1 MDFFEIYSKMVWQES
16 ERMLLEEPRHEDLN
30 KRSVCPASHAGSCHE
45 WQGKTL
51 FPSAVYPNDRK
62 SPRNIWSK
70 SLLPSPEPN
79 WSRAL
84 AAPKAAISLSRHRK
98 NIRRRDP
105 ARCRRIPCPCGLSGT
120 GPYSLCPRQKCITL
134 NLYKEIQEAVD
145 SVVDRTTLADLV
157 AQQEAQDKA

>member
-1 MDFFEIYSKMVWQES
+1 MVWQES

-45 WQGKTL
+45 WQGKLCSHPQCIRTTGNL
-51 FPSAVYPNDRK
+51 REIFGARAKLVKSARGAQGGYKLVKAPEEYTTGEILRAVEG
-62 SPRNIWSK
+62 
-70 SLLPSPEPN
+70 SLAPVACLEPGHTVCA
-79 WSRAL
+79 RA
-84 AAPKAAISLSRHRK
+84 K
-98 NIRRRDP
+98 
-105 ARCRRIPCPCGLSGT
+105 
-120 GPYSLCPRQKCITL
+120 KCITL

>member
-1 MDFFEIYSKMVWQES
+1 MVWQES

-45 WQGKTL
+45 WQGKLCSHPQCIRTEISEKYL
-51 FPSAVYPNDRK
+51 EQIITA
-62 SPRNIWSK
+62 
-70 SLLPSPEPN
+70 L
-79 WSRAL
+79 SRAKLVKSARGAQGGYKLVKAPEEYTTGEILRAVEGSL
-84 AAPKAAISLSRHRK
+84 APVACLEPGHTVC
-98 NIRRRDP
+98 
-105 ARCRRIPCPCGLSGT
+105 ARAK
-120 GPYSLCPRQKCITL
+120 KCITL